1 MALDNIDFSNLTN
14 RALSFI
20 ASPGG
25 TGALLYCGCF
35 VGLGLT
41 LSVLGPVLLDLAVQT
56 DSTLTAVGFCV
67 VARSLGYLLG
77 STGGQLYDWLPGHY
91 VLSFAMFSSALG
103 SMLIPSATVYGGLI
117 VLVIFQGIG
126 MGLCDTG
133 CNVCL
138 IFWFGKDVGPI
149 MQTLHFAF
157 AAGAS
162 CGPFLLRL
170 VASLSGDDAI
180 VDKVGGAVGQGN
192 YDAAFY
198 IIAAYNILLGIL
210 LVLKKSPMPRTT
222 GSAPK
227 TDASSENQLA
237 ITSTSSPSASQTS
250 NIATRVHNL
259 ADPSKSIEAE
269 EVNIDGEVKQ
279 SSQVDKIDAWGAS
292 GRAAVDKIIPS
303 STSSSSVAIKDD
315 EHNKTEGDEV
325 YVPPEL
331 QKDLWIVSGVVA
343 LLLGIYVGCETGY
356 GAFVTSY
363 MVVELQQ
370 SEGSAQLLAGAYWAA
385 ICLGRFLSIFVAM
398 RFAPRDYLGASMAGC
413 CAAAILMFATCK
425 IPAGMWVSG
434 VIYGFF
440 MACVFPT
447 GIAYAETVFPV
458 QGKHITVF
466 VIGSATGEMALPS
479 LISLLFGGEVDAMG
493 NVSRSSSGPG
503 PIIMIYI
510 VCIATFVNML
520 VYYLLVKLGESLR
533 GKIEQAA
540 SAAARLQI
548 QK

>member
-1 MALDNIDFSNLTN
+1 MDITSMDLNSFSN

-20 ASPGG
+20 SSPGG

-170 VASLSGDDAI
+170 VASLSDAV
-180 VDKVGGAVGQGN
+180 VDKAGGKVGQDN
-192 YDAAFY
+192 FDAAFY

-222 GSAPK
+222 GTAPK
-227 TDASSENQLA
+227 SSA
-237 ITSTSSPSASQTS
+237 TSSASQLMTETTTS
-250 NIATRVHNL
+250 PTSDIATLVHNL

-269 EVNIDGEVKQ
+269 EVQIEGDVKA
-279 SSQVDKIDAWGAS
+279 STSAEKIDEWRAS
-292 GRAAVDKIIPS
+292 GRSAIETIIP
-303 STSSSSVAIKDD
+303 TVSSSSSSSSSSSDIVKGDHD
-315 EHNKTEGDEV
+315 QKSEGDEV

-331 QKDLWIVSGVVA
+331 QKDLWVVSGVVA
-343 LLLGIYVGCETGY
+343 LLLGVYVGCETGY

-413 CAAAILMFATCK
+413 CASAILMFATCK

-479 LISLLFGGEVDAMG
+479 LISLLFGGEVDALG

-510 VCIATFVNML
+510 VCIATFLNMF
-520 VYYLLVKLGESLR
+520 VYYLLVKLGESLK
-533 GKIEQAA
+533 GKIE
-540 SAAARLQI
+540 SAARLHQH
-548 QK
+548 K